1 MLNEYELYG
10 SVLQV
15 ELATRYA
22 SPEFQHRVT
31 LANKN
36 RTRVSK
42 PKAAERTVS
51 QYSPD
56 PVF

>member
-10 SVLQV
+10 SVLQI

-22 SPEFQHRVT
+22 SPEFKHRVT
-31 LANKN
+31 LANKI
-36 RTRVSK
+36 RTRVSG
-42 PKAAERTVS
+42 PKAAERTLS
-51 QYSPD
+51 QSGPD